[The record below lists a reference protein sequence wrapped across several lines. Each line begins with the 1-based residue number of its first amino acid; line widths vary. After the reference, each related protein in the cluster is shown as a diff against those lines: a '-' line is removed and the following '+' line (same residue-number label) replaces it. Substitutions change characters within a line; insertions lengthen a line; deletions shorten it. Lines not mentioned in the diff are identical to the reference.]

1 MSNLNRVCVT
11 REGPSSPL
19 FGRHEFAESVQAC
32 KPIGLGGHSEV
43 VLHVGVNRMPG
54 IFRRGTHQA
63 PNFTDFSGIADPREH
78 CLYLGCVRIHAD
90 RSSRI
95 AGRACVGAMVV
106 DKLAWTA
113 RVVAKAA
120 VVDVVC
126 TNRHRSWKAFG
137 LISRPKGRIKAGQL
151 LMQAPSDMARASV
164 GCRRAVRTA
173 WIRSGVY
180 LFLC

>member
-1 MSNLNRVCVT
+1 MSNLSRVCVT

-19 FGRHEFAESVQAC
+19 FGRHEFAESLQAC

-43 VLHVGVNRMPG
+43 VLHVGVNRVPG

-126 TNRHRSWKAFG
+126 TNRQRDFEVEVRKQIVESFWLDLEAEKPHQGGPVAH
-137 LISRPKGRIKAGQL
+137 AG
-151 LMQAPSDMARASV
+151 PE
-164 GCRRAVRTA
+164 
-173 WIRSGVY
+173 
-180 LFLC
+180 